1 MAYFGLPKLDPFN
14 PPNMSGS
21 PPKPTRKI
29 VESTPTT
36 ASPFIDPSDSKTDDD
51 PATEIPL
58 DELHVDTSRYT
69 ADEKGKG
76 RAIHTDEAEEI
87 RNYDLQEEEQD
98 QYDGFIDKNETVGGG
113 AYPPVG
119 DDDIEERRV
128 SETLKRWEEQERLRR
143 KAAREANRNS
153 NSQRNSVVVD
163 VGRRASKLW
172 KDGAQR
178 RASLRKGAQKMH
190 EDVNFE
196 AIPSRRSSGGGGA
209 AANGDVVEPSR
220 STSLSLQETIRSR
233 SPSSPTPL
241 VSENPFSTPRNGSP
255 TSLLHER
262 PASAYDYASRSKS
275 PIQSPEAALMEE
287 TSNPPTPSLDK
298 TMAKDPEYPDRPV
311 LRASS
316 SSYSATEHTPTK
328 QRPKSNLPAP
338 RPLDLPEEVTAPP
351 QPPMRKA
358 SPVLY
363 ERSEADIQ
371 DDDEL
376 EAREAKEGR
385 WWTDWI
391 CGCRESGR
399 LGQDQPYLDADY
411 YTVIAATDLVKRD
424 VFRKPDPF
432 VRVSVNANGSVQ
444 QHHTKAAE
452 NDCSPIWNESFDM
465 LVSSQ
470 IFDAS
475 KYNRRPDAASLG
487 VINVPLQTLNLHSK

>member
-1 MAYFGLPKLDPFN
+1 
-14 PPNMSGS
+14 MSGS

-29 VESTPTT
+29 IESTPTS
-36 ASPFIDPSDSKTDDD
+36 ASPFVEPSDAKTNDD

-58 DELHVDTSRYT
+58 DELHVDTRRFT

-76 RAIHTDEAEEI
+76 RATHTDGVEEI

-98 QYDGFIDKNETVGGG
+98 QYDGFIDKSDTVGGA

-153 NSQRNSVVVD
+153 NSHRNSVVAD

-172 KDGAQR
+172 KEGAQR

-190 EDVNFE
+190 DDVAFE
-196 AIPSRRSSGGGGA
+196 AIPPRRSSSGGA
-209 AANGDVVEPSR
+209 AANGDVVGPSR
-220 STSLSLQETIRSR
+220 NTSLSLHETTRSV
-233 SPSSPTPL
+233 SPSSPTPF

-262 PASAYDYASRSKS
+262 PSSAYDYASRSKS

-298 TMAKDPEYPDRPV
+298 TMPKDPEYPDRPI

-316 SSYSATEHTPTK
+316 SSFNTPEQSATK
-328 QRPKSNLPAP
+328 QRPKSNLPPP

-351 QPPMRKA
+351 QPMRTA

-399 LGQDQPYLDADY
+399 LGQDQ
-411 YTVIAATDLVKRD
+411 
-424 VFRKPDPF
+424 
-432 VRVSVNANGSVQ
+432 G
-444 QHHTKAAE
+444 
-452 NDCSPIWNESFDM
+452 
-465 LVSSQ
+465 
-470 IFDAS
+470 
-475 KYNRRPDAASLG
+475 
-487 VINVPLQTLNLHSK
+487 